1 MDCREAVSSTGG
13 ISQLIAEIFMS
24 EKKRTVILLLLIVV
38 GIGTILWVRGQYEHN
53 FLNFFQQP

>member
-1 MDCREAVSSTGG
+1 MDCREAAGGKRG
-13 ISQLIAEIFMS
+13 ISRLIAEIFMS
-24 EKKRTVILLLLIVV
+24 EKKRTVILFLLIVV